1 MSYVLNHDDLES
13 LLLGAC
19 FFGSGGGGTLTSARS
34 LLAQFHAGDYY
45 PDAQV
50 RVVSVDEA
58 TEGETVMV
66 AYLGSPVAI
75 NGAQFPQ
82 GPVDAVIA
90 VRERLALENRTLAY
104 LAPPESGALG
114 FLVACLVAAHLGLA
128 VIDADG
134 AGRAVPSLPQL
145 TYAAEQINPRPAFL
159 VSQSGLR
166 VELDVQPSQGVN
178 GAHAH
183 QQDVATIIDQMM
195 RPIVSQADFK
205 QFGGLA
211 MWIMAPA
218 ELARALPVRGTLGR
232 ALRLGRE
239 LQAGRLRSADELV
252 DYLARQC
259 DMRAWPLFPQGTFVT
274 AEVDSRNGFDLGK
287 ITIRAGE
294 RLCTVLYQ
302 NESLLAWDSSSST
315 PLCMAPDT
323 ISYFVEG
330 DGQAVYSNGD
340 LLLPDGTLN
349 PALLQRKVTLLGLQ
363 AHPALRERGGLIL
376 DSFMQLLNTIG
387 YLGPYVPLAGN
398 VGAAA
403 GSAA

>member
-58 TEGETVMV
+58 TDGETVMV

-90 VRERLALENRTLAY
+90 IRERLALENRTLAY

-178 GAHAH
+178 GARAH

-259 DMRAWPLFPQGTFVT
+259 DMRAWPLFPQGTFVA

-302 NESLLAWDSSSST
+302 NESLLAWDSSRST

-398 VGAAA
+398 AGAAA